1 MDYITIM
8 NLWFYDLQN
17 ILESYSKI
25 VEERNNE
32 EQKQAKESGYDP
44 KQANPKTV
52 MESAKNMMP
61 KIIPNFSFPKL

>member
-1 MDYITIM
+1 MDYYSIM

-25 VEERNNE
+25 IEERNNE
-32 EQKQAKESGYDP
+32 EQKHAKENGYDP
-44 KQANPKTV
+44 KQANPKTM

-61 KIIPNFSFPKL
+61 KIPNFSFPKL